1 MTQRQFKGIWIPAH
15 IWEELSLT
23 CAERCLWAEI
33 DSFTRGDSAYYKTNE
48 QAAEELGVSERT
60 ISRAFAKLENLGAIT
75 IEQTPRRRV
84 ARSTPWRDGVDK
96 CGGAGRH
103 DGEAGSPQWRGHI
116 KKKEKNTHNTSNN
129 KGGLIL
135 PFEENE
141 FLEAWE
147 TWKKERR
154 NIVKGQ
160 YTERAQQLGANK
172 LATLSR
178 GDMQRAIDIINQSI
192 EYGWK
197 GFFPIREERGK
208 NRPALDA
215 SAALKWANQ

>member
-1 MTQRQFKGIWIPAH
+1 
-15 IWEELSLT
+15 L
-23 CAERCLWAEI
+23 
-33 DSFTRGDSAYYKTNE
+33 
-48 QAAEELGVSERT
+48 V
-60 ISRAFAKLENLGAIT
+60 
-75 IEQTPRRRV
+75 
-84 ARSTPWRDGVDK
+84 
-96 CGGAGRH
+96 
-103 DGEAGSPQWRGHI
+103 
-116 KKKEKNTHNTSNN
+116 
-129 KGGLIL
+129 L